1 MAATPST
8 YVSSEQEVLTA
19 LNARITPF
27 SAHRDPRAIVAGSA
41 TVARSRYALCN
52 MNNTVPRQ
60 DSVPDKDSALRG
72 TQLQASADSC
82 PLQPAQRIAVATYEG
97 YAMGSSTSRRA
108 PERASFRPGDGP
120 HLRRPA
126 AGPPARSVATG
137 ITSASREPAAC
148 SGLNV
153 FTTRHTPDV

>member
-52 MNNTVPRQ
+52 MNNHNTVPRQ
-60 DSVPDKDSALRG
+60 DSVPDKDSALGG

-82 PLQPAQRIAVATYEG
+82 PL
-97 YAMGSSTSRRA
+97 
-108 PERASFRPGDGP
+108 
-120 HLRRPA
+120 
-126 AGPPARSVATG
+126 
-137 ITSASREPAAC
+137 
-148 SGLNV
+148 
-153 FTTRHTPDV
+153 